1 VVSRKL
7 TPFHG
12 ADGADALQGIG
23 QQCPSDR
30 GNDDRWR
37 LGGLRSLVAAIG
49 EGCIVQ
55 HGADGAD
62 ALQGIGQQCPSG
74 CGNDDRWRLGGF
86 EVRGLGF
93 GVLNSEFYSVFC
105 ILPSRAIQFRPG
117 NISPAAILFTNLA
130 RTHSLGCAARDHPF
144 GHGLFLRSD

>member
-1 VVSRKL
+1 LEGFGPLAAVLSRKL

-37 LGGLRSLVAAIG
+37 LGGLRSLVAAMG

-62 ALQGIGQQCPSG
+62 ASRASASNAHPALATMIG
-74 CGNDDRWRLGGF
+74 GGL
-86 EVRGLGF
+86 VGLRF
-93 GVLNSEFYSVFC
+93 GVWGSAF
-105 ILPSRAIQFRPG
+105 
-117 NISPAAILFTNLA
+117 
-130 RTHSLGCAARDHPF
+130 
-144 GHGLFLRSD
+144 